1 MDLPN
6 VISVYLGRVLVANCK
21 AILSDPQR
29 NVIALRACHGRL
41 SSFLCTVW
49 SSHMLH
55 SSIPAIHEVG
65 EFYVFLQL
73 LKRG

>member
-1 MDLPN
+1 MDLPI
-6 VISVYLGRVLVANCK
+6 VISVSLERVSVANCK

-29 NVIALRACHGRL
+29 NFITLSACHGRS
-41 SSFLCTVW
+41 SSFLCVVW
-49 SSHMLH
+49 NFHMLH
-55 SSIPAIHEVG
+55 FSIPAIHEVG